1 MCERKMEDGT
11 TVIVE
16 DERSEVRESMD
27 VDAETQEPITY
38 WVRPGIGLWNIL
50 FGYQ

>member
-1 MCERKMEDGT
+1 MFERKMEDGT
-11 TVIVE
+11 AVMVE
-16 DERSEVRESMD
+16 DERSEVREPVD
-27 VDAETQEPITY
+27 VDVEKPEPKAY